1 MRLERG
7 AQRPA
12 GGGDARSPSWR
23 ICSRSGWRLG
33 REHSEFGQE
42 NARRGPQHR
51 ACRDRCS
58 GVPGRLFG
66 TPVRRL
72 SRLRRGR
79 IRVRRLALRRNPGKA
94 GGGARSAGGGG
105 CAAVRTRACRRAGGA
120 WRGRCPA
127 ENRPGAAGQSAAGRR
142 KPELDAL
149 RAQEASAAAAR
160 KLAAS
165 QLEQQ
170 KRLAASGFVS
180 RSRLDEAKAAF
191 DRDTAQVAEAEAQIR
206 NARSGVGRE
215 GEVEAA
221 KAEAEAARAALAQTR
236 WRLEQKSAAAP
247 AAALVQ
253 DTFFSQGEWVPAGSP
268 IVSLLPPGNIKL
280 RFFVPEAVRRNAA
293 RSARRRARRA
303 SGCGAPI
310 RGPHQLHRASA
321 PSTRRRCIYSTRDRA
336 RSWCSWSRPRP
347 RPADAARLHPG
358 QPVDVTLRRRAR

>member
-1 MRLERG
+1 MSTVSSGRRTHAAARNIVLAALVAAAFLGACSAPRSDAYPGYAEGEYVFVASPFAGTLEKLAVARG
-7 AQRPA
+7 QQVAA
-12 GGGDARSPSWR
+12 GAPLFELEHAAEQAAVGEADAR
-23 ICSRSGWRLG
+23 
-33 REHSEFGQE
+33 
-42 NARRGPQHR
+42 
-51 ACRDRCS
+51 
-58 GVPGRLFG
+58 
-66 TPVRRL
+66 
-72 SRLRRGR
+72 LRTAQA
-79 IRVRRLALRRNPGKA
+79 RLANL
-94 GGGARSAGGGG
+94 
-105 CAAVRTRACRRAGGA
+105 
-120 WRGRCPA
+120 
-127 ENRPGAAGQSAAGRR
+127 QQGRR

-165 QLEQQ
+165 QLDQQ

-180 RSRLDEAKAAF
+180 RSRLDEATAAF

-280 RFFVPEAVRRNAA
+280 RFFVPEAVVGTLKVGQAA
-293 RSARRRARRA
+293 SASC

-310 RGPHQLHRASA
+310 PARISFIATQPEYT
-321 PSTRRRCIYSTRDRA
+321 PPIIYSKESRA
-336 RSWCSWSRPRP
+336 KLVFLVEARPRP
-347 RPADAARLHPG
+347 EDATRLHPG
-358 QPVDVTLRRRAR
+358 QPLDVVLGQ